1 MCRPTTRI
9 TSVLSCKAYPTDLR
23 FPALYHE
30 KISYQQY
37 LVLLS
42 ELSRRNVKQA
52 LSGVRVA
59 PSEISAATY
68 RWVEVGK
75 LSGNSYY
82 ILQHLLSPAFAQDL
96 EMRRPQM
103 KKPTGAWGT
112 SSAVLQRDRCPP
124 TITSRRNCQ
133 DWQQACRSPPSPS
146 RIGTPGKISLDIAQY
161 IHTNLSHSRPLYETS
176 VTSAMW
182 SGCGRM
188 QADRHLTFQQLL
200 STYHGF
206 NW

>member
-1 MCRPTTRI
+1 MRRPTTRV
-9 TSVLSCKAYPTDLR
+9 TSILSCKAYPTDLR

-75 LSGNSYY
+75 LSWNSYY
-82 ILQHLLSPAFAQDL
+82 IVI
-96 EMRRPQM
+96 
-103 KKPTGAWGT
+103 K
-112 SSAVLQRDRCPP
+112 
-124 TITSRRNCQ
+124 N
-133 DWQQACRSPPSPS
+133 
-146 RIGTPGKISLDIAQY
+146 
-161 IHTNLSHSRPLYETS
+161 
-176 VTSAMW
+176 
-182 SGCGRM
+182 
-188 QADRHLTFQQLL
+188 
-200 STYHGF
+200 TY
-206 NW
+206 